1 MRLAREIRVKSDDA
15 VLRDRRGN
23 GMTAQILAAPMGF
36 AGLHEAVRVT
46 TSGHEG
52 DREAILACQRGDRSA
67 FDALVER
74 HQREIYRLCF
84 RYVNNHEDASD
95 LAQESFVKAYKAIGR
110 FRGDSAFSTWL
121 YRIAVNTCLNFRAA
135 RRIAAEELSE
145 TLADPGAPVVQR
157 MQERERSQQ
166 VREAVTRLPEK
177 QRATLIL
184 KVYHDLTHEEVAGIL
199 GSSVGTVKANLFH
212 AVGNL
217 RKMLGTAGTGHIEE

>member
-1 MRLAREIRVKSDDA
+1 MS
-15 VLRDRRGN
+15 
-23 GMTAQILAAPMGF
+23 AQILAAPMGF

-46 TSGHEG
+46 NSDHEG

-67 FDALVER
+67 FDTLVER

-121 YRIAVNTCLNFRAA
+121 YRIAVNTCLNFRSA

-157 MQERERSQQ
+157 MQERERSEQ

-217 RKMLGTAGTGHIEE
+217 RKMLGTADTGHIEE